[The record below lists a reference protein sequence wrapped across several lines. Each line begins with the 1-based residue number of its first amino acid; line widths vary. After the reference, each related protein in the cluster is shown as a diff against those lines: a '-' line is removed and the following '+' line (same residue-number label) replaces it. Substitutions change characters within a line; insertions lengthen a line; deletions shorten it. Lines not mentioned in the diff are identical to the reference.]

1 MKDTITPLNYTKEAI
16 KDLSV
21 MEKGLRSNAPLTSYI
36 MRQVIDMLDSSVK
49 FILPNCCDIIEPEEY
64 RQTHF
69 DLARLPYPVVTFEI
83 PWFKDN
89 VETQIGDFNISP
101 SSRRIALCWEARQSF
116 EPGIFCA
123 IHTYGRRLN
132 WHPHVHVSVT
142 CGGLNKHGQ
151 WKKLSFLKD
160 AMRSRWMWNMRQ
172 LLLKAWS
179 EGMAMPESLSHITTE
194 SQWRSLV
201 LKSGGK
207 YWHVYMSKKTAGGR
221 NTARY
226 LGRYLKKPPIA
237 ASRLAHY
244 NGGASL
250 SFRYLDHKTGETA
263 TETLTQ
269 RELVARLKQHIPE
282 KFFKMVRYFGFL
294 ANRVCGEKLP
304 QVYRALG
311 MDKPEPVA
319 KVCYAQMV
327 KQFLSRDPF
336 ECVLCGCR
344 MVYRRAIAGLNVSG
358 LKKNA
363 RDISLLRYM
372 PA

>member
-1 MKDTITPLNYTKEAI
+1 MA
-16 KDLSV
+16 
-21 MEKGLRSNAPLTSYI
+21 LT
-36 MRQVIDMLDSSVK
+36 
-49 FILPNCCDIIEPEEY
+49 
-64 RQTHF
+64 
-69 DLARLPYPVVTFEI
+69 
-83 PWFKDN
+83 
-89 VETQIGDFNISP
+89 
-101 SSRRIALCWEARQSF
+101 
-116 EPGIFCA
+116 
-123 IHTYGRRLN
+123 
-132 WHPHVHVSVT
+132 
-142 CGGLNKHGQ
+142 
-151 WKKLSFLKD
+151 
-160 AMRSRWMWNMRQ
+160 
-172 LLLKAWS
+172 
-179 EGMAMPESLSHITTE
+179 
-194 SQWRSLV
+194 
-201 LKSGGK
+201 
-207 YWHVYMSKKTAGGR
+207 KKTAGGR

-250 SFRYLDHKTGETA
+250 SFRYLDHNTGETA

-304 QVYRALG
+304 QVYKALG
-311 MDKPEPVA
+311 MDKPEPVT

-327 KQFLSRDPF
+327 KQFLSCDPF
-336 ECVLCGCR
+336 ECVLCGGR

-363 RDISLLRYM
+363 RAISLLRYM

>member
-1 MKDTITPLNYTKEAI
+1 KKATDLWIATQLN
-16 KDLSV
+16 
-21 MEKGLRSNAPLTSYI
+21 
-36 MRQVIDMLDSSVK
+36 
-49 FILPNCCDIIEPEEY
+49 
-64 RQTHF
+64 
-69 DLARLPYPVVTFEI
+69 RLPDCDRVHLVFTLPDTLWPVFESNR
-83 PWFKDN
+83 WLLNDVCRLA
-89 VETQIGDFNISP
+89 VENLLY
-101 SSRRIALCWEARQSF
+101 AARKRGL
-116 EPGIFCA
+116 EPGICCA

-160 AMRSRWMWNMRQ
+160 AMRSRWMWNIRQ

-194 SQWRSLV
+194 SQWRGLV
-201 LKSGGK
+201 LKAGGK

-250 SFRYLDHKTGETA
+250 SFRYLDHNTGETA
-263 TETLTQ
+263 TETLMQ

-282 KFFKMVRYFGFL
+282 KFFKMVRHFGFL

-304 QVYRALG
+304 QVYRAPG

-336 ECVLCGCR
+336 ECVLCGGR
-344 MVYRRAIAGLNVSG
+344 MVYRRAIAGLNMGEQKSG
-358 LKKNA
+358 
-363 RDISLLRYM
+363 
-372 PA
+372 